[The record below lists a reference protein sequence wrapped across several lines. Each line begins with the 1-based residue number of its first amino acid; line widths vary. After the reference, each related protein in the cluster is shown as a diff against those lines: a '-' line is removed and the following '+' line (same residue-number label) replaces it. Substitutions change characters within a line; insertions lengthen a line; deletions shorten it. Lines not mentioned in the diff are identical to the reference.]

1 MKKKLA
7 ILGLLTLCFV
17 ITGCGIFDR
26 PAKLN
31 NGLYAA
37 HYTSCGPSALQSAIS
52 QFKVNNNLYVPY
64 DVHHI
69 PISEYIQKN
78 EKNSSRHILS
88 FIHKDA
94 VEITW
99 PHEMKAICK
108 KHNIK
113 LVEVKLKDITTNDDV
128 YIILAH
134 DKKNFFYYHWYS
146 YPGQDLYY
154 YGDDTVIDKVY
165 RLEQIK

>member
-7 ILGLLTLCFV
+7 ILGLFTLCFV
-17 ITGCGIFDR
+17 ITGCGVFDR
-26 PAKLN
+26 PVKLN

-37 HYTSCGPSALQSAIS
+37 HYTSCGPNALQTAIS

-64 DVHHI
+64 DVHYI
-69 PISEYIQKN
+69 PISAQIQKN
-78 EKNSSRHILS
+78 EKNLSRHILS
-88 FIHKDA
+88 YIHKDA

-113 LVEVKLKDITTNDDV
+113 LVEVNLKDITNDKV

-134 DKKNFFYYHWYS
+134 NKKNFFYYHWYS

-154 YGDDTVIDKVY
+154 YGNDTVIDKVY
-165 RLEQIK
+165 RLELIK